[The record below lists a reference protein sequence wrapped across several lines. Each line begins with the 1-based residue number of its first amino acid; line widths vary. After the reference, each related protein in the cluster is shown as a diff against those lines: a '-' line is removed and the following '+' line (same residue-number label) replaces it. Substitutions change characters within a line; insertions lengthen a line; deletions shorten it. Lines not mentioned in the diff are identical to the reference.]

1 MIHYLVTRAH
11 AYTMRTYLETWQRD
25 LSGRVSFEFYE
36 DFPYRHHIAGG
47 TYIFSDLE
55 RLNAAQLEVAQAYAD
70 QLRQGG
76 GKILNQPR
84 NVLRRYELLKLM
96 HEKGINGFNVYR
108 LNDSRTALRFPV
120 FVREENEH
128 TGSLTE
134 LLQTEAELEKAIT
147 ELTVAGKD
155 ARHLLIVE
163 YCHTAD
169 SGGMF
174 RKYAAMKIN
183 DKLVPRHVLFSSGWV
198 DKHPDVVDM
207 GKIGEE
213 LAFLKLNPHEN
224 ELREAFAL
232 ARIDYGRVDYS
243 VVDGKVTIWEIN
255 TNPVI
260 LASPGKCEPDRL
272 PGQARSAR
280 GIAEAFELID
290 SPTNGQVIDL
300 KWDRK
305 LMRDLG
311 IGAGDEFA
319 AAVKQGLKRVP
330 GIQLLRE
337 KLRAL

>member
-11 AYTMRTYLETWQRD
+11 AYTMRMYLETWQRD
-25 LSGRVSFEFYE
+25 LAGRVSFEYYE
-36 DFPYRHHIAGG
+36 DLPYRQHIAGG

-55 RLNAAQLEVAQAYAD
+55 RLNVAQLAAAQSYAE

-76 GKILNQPR
+76 GKIFNEPR

-96 HEKGINGFNVYR
+96 HEKGVNGFNVYR
-108 LNDSRTALRFPV
+108 LNEPRTAMRFPV

-128 TGSLTE
+128 TGSLTG
-134 LLQTEAELEKAIT
+134 LLQNDAELEKAIA

-169 SGGMF
+169 SGGIF
-174 RKYAAMKIN
+174 RKYAAMKIG
-183 DKLVPRHVLFSSGWV
+183 DRLIPRHVLFSGEWV
-198 DKHPDVVDM
+198 DKYPDVIDM

-243 VVDGKVTIWEIN
+243 VLDGKLTIWEIN

-260 LASPGKCEPDRL
+260 MAAPGKCDPDRL
-272 PGQARSAR
+272 PGQARSAK
-280 GIAEAFELID
+280 GIAEAFDRID
-290 SPTNGQVIDL
+290 SPTNGHVIDL

-305 LMRDLG
+305 LMRELG
-311 IGAGDEFA
+311 IGAGEEFA
-319 AAVKQGLKRVP
+319 AAVRQGLRRLP
-330 GIQLLRE
+330 GLLLLRQ